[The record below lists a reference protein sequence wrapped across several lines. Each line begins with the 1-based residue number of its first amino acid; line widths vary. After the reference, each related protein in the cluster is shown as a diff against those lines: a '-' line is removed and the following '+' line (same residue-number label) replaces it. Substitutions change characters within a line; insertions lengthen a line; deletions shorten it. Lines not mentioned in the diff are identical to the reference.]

1 MEYIKFLTNLPQK
14 VTIKYNNG
22 LEKEGKFGKQ
32 WNWGVTQDGVD
43 KMMSVTEKLNGM
55 LESLTPGGR
64 TLEILKYE
72 DGTTKLWKILENGQ
86 DITPDVKNG
95 STRHVSPQ
103 SSTSTSK
110 TAQIVPQDQFLTITQ
125 FNETLDK
132 MRKAF
137 KEMDTLIHEVGGRNQ
152 ILEEKVEKL
161 EKELEYFSFIFKQ
174 NNPQAHL
181 LHEKDLPESKEP
193 EIPVLN
199 LEDINNY

>member
-1 MEYIKFLTNLPQK
+1 MEYLKFLTNIPQK

-22 LEKEGKFGKQ
+22 LEKEGKFGTQ

-43 KMMSVTEKLNGM
+43 KMMSVTERLNGM

-95 STRHVSPQ
+95 ATRHVSPQ
-103 SSTSTSK
+103 SSTNTP
-110 TAQIVPQDQFLTITQ
+110 PQSQNLPQGQFLTITQ

-132 MRKAF
+132 MRSAF
-137 KEMDTLIHEVGGRNQ
+137 GLMDKRI
-152 ILEEKVEKL
+152 
-161 EKELEYFSFIFKQ
+161 KELENIVSIQKEQLSYFSALFKQ
-174 NNPQAHL
+174 NNPEAHL
-181 LHEKDLPESKEP
+181 LHEKELPIPIIGSTEDFVDKATKE
-193 EIPVLN
+193 LG
-199 LEDINNY
+199 L